1 MDRGGNL
8 LDNSIATRVYRT
20 AMTKRPITPI
30 PSFYLYGDEQRDADL
45 DTLHVEPIRERSM
58 RHDWIIHPHVHPDH
72 VQILWI
78 SGGGAWFRIEE
89 TEFEAK
95 PNSFVVQP
103 AGMIHEIRFHPG
115 TEGRVI
121 TAAVSYVNAIAHDD
135 PRLID
140 ITCHPGTY
148 LIGDGPC
155 ALTVPHAFDQLL
167 FEANTQAP
175 GRRLAMRSHFL
186 SVLVSLLRVSALQN
200 TTGPSTPDRD
210 FELVMRYRAELEEFF
225 RSEKTLT
232 YYASAL
238 GVSPQRLN
246 AACKA
251 RAGRTA
257 SEVLYERIIVEAKRS
272 LLYTEMTVAEI
283 GHAIGYDDPA
293 YFNRFFSHRVG
304 MPPGTYRAEAATTRR
319 VGT

>member
-1 MDRGGNL
+1 M
-8 LDNSIATRVYRT
+8 S
-20 AMTKRPITPI
+20 KRSSTSI
-30 PSFYLYGDEQRDADL
+30 PSFYLYGDEQRDDDL
-45 DTLHVEPIRERSM
+45 DTLHVEPIWERSK

-72 VQILWI
+72 TQILWI
-78 SGGGAWFRIEE
+78 SEGGARFRIEE
-89 TEFEAK
+89 TEFDAG

-103 AGMIHEIRFHPG
+103 AGMVHEIRFLPG

-121 TAAVSYVNAIAHDD
+121 TAAVSYINGIARDD

-140 ITCHPGTY
+140 VTRHPGTY
-148 LIGDGPC
+148 SIGDGPC
-155 ALTVPHAFDQLL
+155 SQTVPHAFDQLL
-167 FEANTQAP
+167 FEANSQAP
-175 GRRLAMRSHFL
+175 GRRLAMRAHFL
-186 SVLVSLLRVSALQN
+186 SALVSLLRVSALQAS
-200 TTGPSTPDRD
+200 TGPALRDRD
-210 FELVMRYRAELEEFF
+210 YELVMRYRAELEGRF
-225 RSEKTLT
+225 RQEKTLA
-232 YYASAL
+232 YYAGEL

-293 YFNRFFSHRVG
+293 YFNRFFSQRVG

-319 VGT
+319 VGN